1 MNASRRLRCRR
12 AAGRLVWAAVCFTP
26 PENVC
31 YGQTKVCSEVG
42 RLVEATDPLPARMQR
57 HGHHTIGVA
66 QHGLA
71 V

>member
-1 MNASRRLRCRR
+1 MSARGREAGLGRRPLH
-12 AAGRLVWAAVCFTP
+12 P
-26 PENVC
+26 PENVR
-31 YGQTKVCSEVG
+31 YGQTERCSEVG
-42 RLVEATDPLPARMQR
+42 GLVEATDPLPARMQW

>member
-1 MNASRRLRCRR
+1 MPARGREAGLGRRSLD
-12 AAGRLVWAAVCFTP
+12 L
-26 PENVC
+26 PENVR
-31 YGQTKVCSEVG
+31 YGQTEVCSEVG

-66 QHGLA
+66 QYALA

>member
-1 MNASRRLRCRR
+1 MSACGREAGLGRRPLH
-12 AAGRLVWAAVCFTP
+12 P
-26 PENVC
+26 SENVR
-31 YGQTKVCSEVG
+31 YGQTELCSEVG

-71 V
+71 A